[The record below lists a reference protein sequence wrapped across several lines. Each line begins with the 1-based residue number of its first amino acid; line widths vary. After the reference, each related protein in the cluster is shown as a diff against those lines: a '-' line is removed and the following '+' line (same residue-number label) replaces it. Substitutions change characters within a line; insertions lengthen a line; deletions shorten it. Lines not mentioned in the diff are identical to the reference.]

1 MHQPKLHALHDHSIT
16 PYCTILRNFNTNV
29 YTYAH
34 NCTQYSVHFYLFS
47 HIICSLLFD
56 LYGTNINFFL
66 FYSKELITLEY
77 VKKIIR
83 TLYLCKLFQL
93 FIYSLEEYANLLDC
107 NLFIYLFEISMLI
120 FIKLFLYF
128 LIYKKYV
135 KLDFYLIINRLSLK

>member
-1 MHQPKLHALHDHSIT
+1 M
-16 PYCTILRNFNTNV
+16 
-29 YTYAH
+29 
-34 NCTQYSVHFYLFS
+34 HFYLFS